1 MLKKK
6 CIFFVYCSCK
16 KEIFSSITQVKRCK
30 EYIFQIPFKNNSLF
44 FVFKRHVI
52 YLRREIISFN
62 EDFETNFLRILR
74 EFELISGT
82 YKYNIKDSDNNDS
95 DDNINK
101 NISSNVLKT
110 GSIPDSAFV
119 IFITANASCE
129 IQAMFD
135 LQQSLVEFQKRS
147 FNSTKI
153 QPYDLIATHRTLL
166 RKNACNFFLKN
177 ICF

>member
-1 MLKKK
+1 LLKKK

-101 NISSNVLKT
+101 NISSNVLK
-110 GSIPDSAFV
+110 
-119 IFITANASCE
+119 
-129 IQAMFD
+129 
-135 LQQSLVEFQKRS
+135 
-147 FNSTKI
+147 
-153 QPYDLIATHRTLL
+153 
-166 RKNACNFFLKN
+166 KNTT
-177 ICF
+177 I